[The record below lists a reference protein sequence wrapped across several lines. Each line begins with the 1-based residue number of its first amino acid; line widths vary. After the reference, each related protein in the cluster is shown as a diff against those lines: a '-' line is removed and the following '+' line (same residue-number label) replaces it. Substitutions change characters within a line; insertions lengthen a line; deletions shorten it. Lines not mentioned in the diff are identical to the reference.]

1 MAVLND
7 KYKEILA
14 KNQQAEKKY
23 VNGGGAYRF
32 DLQTPRKELKRAQ
45 SPIVSYI
52 EPNSNNKYIQSY
64 YNEKIRINNAISFQK
79 MSKRE
84 KRQNRKLNGFPTI
97 GYYQP
102 NYQSVEL
109 RNNKSIYN

>member
-1 MAVLND
+1 MAVLNN

-23 VNGGGAYRF
+23 VNGGAYRF

-52 EPNSNNKYIQSY
+52 EPNSNNKYI
-64 YNEKIRINNAISFQK
+64 
-79 MSKRE
+79 
-84 KRQNRKLNGFPTI
+84 KL
-97 GYYQP
+97 
-102 NYQSVEL
+102 L
-109 RNNKSIYN
+109 